1 MENLSK
7 LKMLMLGF
15 QHVCVM
21 YGGAV
26 AVPLI
31 VGPAIGLSQAQ
42 IVMLISF
49 DLLACGIVTLIQVI
63 GGKGIGIQLPALMAV
78 SFIVVEP
85 VIAIGKVHSITG
97 VMGAVMVSGLV
108 VALVAK
114 YIGKMVPY
122 FPPIVAGS
130 VILII
135 GVSLMPV
142 AMRNA
147 AGGAGSPTFGD
158 PKNLFLAAFTLL
170 AFILINTLSKGF
182 LKAVSVL
189 AAMVLGTLLAG
200 IMGMVDTSGFSQA
213 SWFNMPAPFYFGI
226 PTFDVSAIITMS
238 IISLIIAVE
247 SIGVFMTLGEVCD
260 REIKEDDVAKGLRAE
275 GVGSMISGVFNS
287 FSHSTFSQNVG
298 LVLLTRVTQRSV
310 VITAG
315 GILVLLGL
323 VPKVA
328 GLTTMI
334 PAPVLG
340 GAMIPM
346 FGMLLS
352 ASLGMIAKA
361 DLKKPS
367 NQIIIALGVGVG
379 LAVKGVPEAFAKFP
393 ETVHLIAG
401 NGVVMG
407 TFVLVVL
414 NAILNGRSNK
424 SHHHALSAPPAQ
436 ENLEL
441 AAAKEEIELTDVPPT
456 AKI

>member
-31 VGPAIGLSQAQ
+31 VGPAIGLTQEQ

-63 GGKGIGIQLPALMAV
+63 GGKSIGIQLPALMAV

-85 VIAIGKVHSITG
+85 VIAIGKVHTITG
-97 VMGAVMVSGLV
+97 VMGAVMVSGFI
-108 VALVAK
+108 VALAAK
-114 YIGKMVPY
+114 YIGKMVPF

-158 PKNLFLAAFTLL
+158 PKNLLLAAFTLL

-182 LKAVSVL
+182 MKAVSVL
-189 AAMVLGTLLAG
+189 AAMILGTILAG
-200 IMGMVDTSGFSQA
+200 FMGMVDTSGFSEA
-213 SWFNMPAPFYFGI
+213 SWFNMPTPFYFGI
-226 PTFDVSAIITMS
+226 PTFDLSAIVTMT
-238 IISLIIAVE
+238 IISFIIAVE
-247 SIGVFMTLGEVCD
+247 SIGVFMTLGEVCGRD
-260 REIKEDDVAKGLRAE
+260 IKENDVARGLRAE

-298 LVLLTRVTQRSV
+298 LVLLTKVTQRSV

-315 GILVLLGL
+315 GILLVLGL

-346 FGMLLS
+346 FGMLLT
-352 ASLGMIAKA
+352 AALGMIAKA
-361 DLKKPS
+361 DLNKPS

-407 TFVLVVL
+407 TFVLVIL
-414 NAILNGRSNK
+414 NALLNGKSRE
-424 SHHHALSAPPAQ
+424 SHHHAPSSSAAP

-441 AAAKEEIELTDVPPT
+441 AAAKENMDLHEVPSA

>member
-1 MENLSK
+1 MENLTK

-31 VGPAIGLSQAQ
+31 VGPAIGLTADQ

-49 DLLACGIVTLIQVI
+49 DLLACGIVTLLQVV
-63 GGKGIGIQLPALMAV
+63 GGKGFGIRLPALMAV

-97 VMGAVMVSGLV
+97 VMGAVMVSGLI
-108 VALVAK
+108 VALVSK
-114 YIGKMVPY
+114 YIGKLVSF

-147 AGGAGSPTFGD
+147 AGGSGSETFGD
-158 PKNLFLAAFTLL
+158 PMNLLLAGFTLL
-170 AFILINTLSKGF
+170 SFLLLNTLSKGF
-182 LKAVSVL
+182 MKAVSVL
-189 AAMVLGTLLAG
+189 FAMVLGTILAAFL
-200 IMGMVDTSGFSQA
+200 GMVDASAFNEA
-213 SWFNMPAPFYFGI
+213 SWFTMVTPFYFGV
-226 PTFDVSAIITMS
+226 PTFDPSAIITMT
-238 IISLIIAVE
+238 IISFIIAVE
-247 SIGVFMTLGEVCD
+247 SIGVFLTLGEVCGK
-260 REIKEDDVAKGLRAE
+260 EITEKEVEKGLRAE
-275 GVGSMISGVFNS
+275 GLGSMISGLFNS

-298 LVLLTRVTQRSV
+298 LVLLTKVTQRSV

-315 GILVLLGL
+315 CILIVLGL
-323 VPKVA
+323 IPKVA

-334 PAPVLG
+334 PLPVLG

-352 ASLGMIAKA
+352 AALGMIAKA
-361 DLKKPS
+361 NLSKPT
-367 NQIIIALGVGVG
+367 NQLTIALGVGVG
-379 LAVKGVPEAFAKFP
+379 LAIKGVPDAFDKFP
-393 ETVHLIAG
+393 ETVQLLAG

-407 TFVLVVL
+407 TLVLVLL
-414 NAILNGRSNK
+414 NAILNGK
-424 SHHHALSAPPAQ
+424 SSAVEHHHHVV
-436 ENLEL
+436 
-441 AAAKEEIELTDVPPT
+441 AKEVNEIQPATNQ
-456 AKI
+456 A